1 MNNSEEWLK
10 QLASGQRREQLH
22 ASADSRLAMEG
33 RKEFFERVRANGPA
47 GIDAVLAHHLAL
59 KQVQEEPNGGE
70 RSGAKPSGA
79 QTVEE
84 ITPDV

>member
-10 QLASGQRREQLH
+10 QLALGQRRDQPS
-22 ASADSRLAMEG
+22 ASSDSRLAMEG
-33 RKEFFERVRANGPA
+33 RKAFLERVRANGPA

-59 KQVQEEPNGGE
+59 NQVHEEPNVGV

-79 QTVEE
+79 ETETEETV
-84 ITPDV
+84 P